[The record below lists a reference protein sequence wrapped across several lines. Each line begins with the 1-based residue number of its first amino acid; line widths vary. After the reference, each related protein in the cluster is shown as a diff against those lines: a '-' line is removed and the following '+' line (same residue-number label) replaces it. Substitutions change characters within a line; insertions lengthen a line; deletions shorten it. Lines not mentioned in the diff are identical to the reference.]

1 MISGKAGWAEG
12 FKAVVRIADV
22 DGLAEELEELNQ
34 CDEAE
39 QTLWNGSTRVAIS
52 QRAGVHTL

>member
-1 MISGKAGWAEG
+1 M
-12 FKAVVRIADV
+12 VRIADV